1 MGGVRYTFDSN
12 RALYSFTRR
21 TIEWFLNREGKLTYS
36 MLGSR
41 NGTDGTADFS
51 GAMTQALWSAGAS
64 APVASAKD
72 GADIILFQFVRG
84 LYKMD
89 ILTYLMGQVQQQVLT
104 HHSMVILLSGMT
116 LLVGMV
122 IF

>member
-1 MGGVRYTFDSN
+1 
-12 RALYSFTRR
+12 
-21 TIEWFLNREGKLTYS
+21 
-36 MLGSR
+36 MLVL
-41 NGTDGTADFS
+41 
-51 GAMTQALWSAGAS
+51 LWHL
-64 APVASAKD
+64 PKD